1 MFNNIKLNDII
12 ATTIIIFIF
21 YKIITTLFVVIEK
34 KTIKIKKTIKDG
46 FVGNVISN
54 NVKTV
59 KTPSTSSNVKYIG
72 NKKQSY
78 PYLDPKI
85 KANQRGVPMKINLN
99 YKLDQSMPHVV
110 NNLAQ
115 CKSKMMLEYKN
126 GVNIC
131 LPGKGSYLF
140 PINNN
145 SKPYYCNDAT
155 NKGNKIYRIPAN
167 IITQKGTDKT
177 TKLYPKKVRLPDGY
191 VYSYTGITGKN
202 DSCKKPVL
210 VKGEYNWLNSLKNIS
225 SSYFPKIGYTKV
237 PYGLRITK
245 KCSGSN
251 KKDCEKCKLIE
262 MGKNSS
268 ESVADKCDTKVY
280 PKCSDYFKTKKSI
293 SGKAK
298 ASGSIRC
305 IDVDGKP
312 ECTNAKCFRGKCSS
326 YGCTG
331 NYYKPG
337 NKKSKTCSGYNC
349 TRGECCSHKPRCPWR
364 CPGIGRGS
372 DYWQKRRCRGGRGG
386 SQCCKFVSNWWRD
399 RCDRTGTKYYNP

>member
-12 ATTIIIFIF
+12 ATSIIIFIF
-21 YKIITTLFVVIEK
+21 YMMITTLFVVIEK

-85 KANQRGVPMKINLN
+85 KANQVGVPMKINLN

-140 PINNN
+140 PINS
-145 SKPYYCNDAT
+145 SKSPHYCSDKT
-155 NKGNKIYRIPAN
+155 NKSNKIYRIPAN
-167 IITQKGTDKT
+167 IITQKGTDKA
-177 TKLYPKKVRLPDGY
+177 TKLYPKNVRLPKGY
-191 VYSYTGITGKN
+191 VYSYTGITGKT

-225 SSYFPKIGYTKV
+225 SSYFPKI
-237 PYGLRITK
+237 
-245 KCSGSN
+245 
-251 KKDCEKCKLIE
+251 
-262 MGKNSS
+262 
-268 ESVADKCDTKVY
+268 
-280 PKCSDYFKTKKSI
+280 
-293 SGKAK
+293 
-298 ASGSIRC
+298 
-305 IDVDGKP
+305 
-312 ECTNAKCFRGKCSS
+312 
-326 YGCTG
+326 
-331 NYYKPG
+331 
-337 NKKSKTCSGYNC
+337 
-349 TRGECCSHKPRCPWR
+349 
-364 CPGIGRGS
+364 
-372 DYWQKRRCRGGRGG
+372 
-386 SQCCKFVSNWWRD
+386 
-399 RCDRTGTKYYNP
+399 